1 MLALKFSSWGDRIS
15 THCMVLSNGICEYSV
30 LVGNICYAAG
40 TKTNSVLIMP
50 PSRSCGW
57 TMRHTPTCVKT
68 RLPPHYNND
77 CCVLEPACPKM
88 HFGFALN
95 NMLPWSERTAKL
107 NKLMTHLSLYYSSS
121 LHHATHDRHSTNSKH
136 VQCVYHKLLIA
147 FPIPPMLGQKV
158 SMLDGVTMNSE
169 NMDHSF
175 CHYWDL
181 HIYIKSAPDSFT
193 MHHANR
199 ERVS

>member
-1 MLALKFSSWGDRIS
+1 MNYARYHLHSLFVLQVYQTTSHHNTTSNQNQALVSKRVLALKFSSWGDRIS
-15 THCMVLSNGICEYSV
+15 THCMVLSHGICEYSV
-30 LVGNICYAAG
+30 FVGNICYAAG

-68 RLPPHYNND
+68 RLPPHYTND

-107 NKLMTHLSLYYSSS
+107 NKLMTHLFLYYSSS

-136 VQCVYHKLLIA
+136 VQCV
-147 FPIPPMLGQKV
+147 
-158 SMLDGVTMNSE
+158 
-169 NMDHSF
+169 
-175 CHYWDL
+175 
-181 HIYIKSAPDSFT
+181 
-193 MHHANR
+193 
-199 ERVS
+199 